1 MGERQLRLA
10 TWNIHMAIGRDGK
23 RDLQRTAQVILQM
36 QAEVIGLQEVDNHVE
51 VGGDD
56 LQKLQTLTGMEVI
69 AGPTMQRETGDYGNA
84 LLTQLP
90 VMKIE
95 RYDISV
101 KRREPRGLLVV
112 HLDWHGEMLQ
122 VAVTHLG
129 LRPGERRRQVHQLLE
144 YLANKSRTPLI
155 LMGDLNE
162 WLLWGRPLRW
172 LHRHFGKTRSPA
184 TFPSFWPLLRLDH
197 ILVDPPYRISNRS
210 VYKSPLSIIA
220 SDHLPLMGTFNS

>member
-1 MGERQLRLA
+1 VGERQLRLA

>member
-1 MGERQLRLA
+1 VGERQLRLA
-10 TWNIHMAIGRDGK
+10 TWNIHMAVGRDGK

-51 VGGDD
+51 GDDDD
-56 LQKLQTLTGMEVI
+56 LQKLKTLTGMEII
-69 AGPTMQRETGDYGNA
+69 AGPTMQRKTGDYGNA
-84 LLTQLP
+84 LLTRLP

-101 KRREPRGLLVV
+101 KQREPRGLMIV
-112 HLDWHGEMLQ
+112 HLDWNGEILQ

-144 YLANKSRTPLI
+144 YLAKKGRPPLV

-172 LHRHFGKTRSPA
+172 LHRHFGNSCSPA
-184 TFPSFWPLLRLDH
+184 TFPSGWPLLRLDH
-197 ILVDPPYRISNRS
+197 ILVDPPHRIINRS
-210 VYKSPLSIIA
+210 VYNSPLSKIA
-220 SDHLPLMGTFNS
+220 SDHLPLMGIFIS